1 MNAVSSP
8 LNSTELERP
17 APSRFSRWG
26 FVGILAWWWLRP
38 TKWQAYF
45 QSLKRQVNKRGSIS
59 ADVWQT
65 PLRRKIANDI
75 ELILSDACWGER
87 LSFHPDD
94 SWLVIGQW
102 EIGDLSEL
110 DAVFRIEERFGIEL
124 PRNEFVEQVM
134 AGLTFG
140 ELVTIIEKQRA
151 Q

>member
-1 MNAVSSP
+1 MPNRY
-8 LNSTELERP
+8 L
-17 APSRFSRWG
+17 RWG
-26 FVGILAWWWLRP
+26 IVGRLAWWWSRP

-45 QSLKRQVNKRGSIS
+45 RSLKRQVNKRGPIS

-94 SWLVIGQW
+94 SWLVIGEW

-110 DAVFRIEERFGIEL
+110 DAVFRIEKRFGVEL
-124 PRNEFVEQVM
+124 PRKELGERIM

-140 ELVTIIEKQRA
+140 ELVTIIEEQGTQLTA
-151 Q
+151 